1 MAEQSRDESWLAI
14 ARVLRPRG
22 RRGEVVAEVLTDF
35 PERFATTKR
44 AFLGTAE
51 TSPEPVEVAET
62 WWHEGRLI
70 LRFAGVDSIGQAER
84 LRGRL
89 LMIPQRERVALGQ
102 NQYYVWE
109 LIGCAV
115 VCRGG
120 QLLGAV
126 TDVEATGGV
135 QLLKVRSSV
144 SKPDGSDELLVPFA
158 QEICPE
164 IDVGGRRIVIDP
176 PEGLLDLNEGR
187 PGSVRSSEL
196 DSSELEPDSPE

>member
-1 MAEQSRDESWLAI
+1 LAEQSGGDVWFAI

-22 RRGEVVAEVLTDF
+22 RRGEVVADVLTDF

-44 AFLGTAE
+44 AFLE
-51 TSPEPVEVAET
+51 NPEAGPQPVEIAET

-70 LRFAGVDSIGQAER
+70 LRFAGVDSISQAER

-89 LMIPQRERVALGQ
+89 LMIPQRERVALGE

-115 VCRGG
+115 LCRGSR
-120 QLLGAV
+120 QPLGEV
-126 TDVEATGGV
+126 TGVEPTGGV
-135 QLLKVRSSV
+135 ELLRVRPSG
-144 SKPDGSDELLVPFA
+144 PEGAQSDELLIPFA

-164 IDVGGRRIVIDP
+164 IDVGARRIVIDP
-176 PEGLLDLNEGR
+176 PEGLLDLNEER
-187 PGSVRSSEL
+187 PRGA
-196 DSSELEPDSPE
+196 